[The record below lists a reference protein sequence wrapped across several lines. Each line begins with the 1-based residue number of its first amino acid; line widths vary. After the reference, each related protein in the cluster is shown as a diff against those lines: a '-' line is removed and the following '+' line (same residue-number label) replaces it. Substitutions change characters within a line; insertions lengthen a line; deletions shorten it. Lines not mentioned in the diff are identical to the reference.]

1 MGAVHFVILGLLLSG
16 PLSLYDVHKRFTA
29 GISLFYS
36 ASFGSIQRAL
46 ARLEADAYATVTN
59 SPDSRRRKKLYASTP
74 AGEAAWRQW
83 MLAPIEGSA
92 PETDVLAKVFLLGRL
107 TNPVDRRQAIEV
119 MGLRI
124 RADLQGLRDLASS
137 LDSAAVPGAHEVEFL
152 FQRAT
157 LEYGIRS
164 TELALDWLREVE
176 EMTNDER

>member
-1 MGAVHFVILGLLLSG
+1 
-16 PLSLYDVHKRFTA
+16 
-29 GISLFYS
+29 
-36 ASFGSIQRAL
+36 
-46 ARLEADAYATVTN
+46 
-59 SPDSRRRKKLYASTP
+59 
-74 AGEAAWRQW
+74 